1 LIPKF
6 QLERLHLSGQAYG
19 GALPFPKFLFYQ
31 HNLREIYFSN
41 MKMRGGVP
49 KWLLENNT
57 KLNELFLVN
66 NSLSGPFQLP
76 IHPHVNLSQLDIS
89 DNHLDS
95 HIPTEIGAYF
105 PNLTFLSMSKNHFNG
120 IIPSS
125 FGNMSSLIVLDL
137 SENNISGKLP
147 SCFTSLPLV
156 HVYLSQNKLQ
166 GSLEDAFHKSF
177 ELITLDL
184 SHNQLTGNISEWIGE
199 FSYLSYILLGYNN
212 LEGRIPN
219 QLCKLDKLSFID
231 LSHNKFSGHILPCL
245 RLRSSIWYSNLR
257 IYPDRYLI
265 REPLEI
271 TTKSVS
277 YSYPISILNIM
288 SGMDLSCNNLTG
300 EIPPEIGN
308 LNHIHVLNLS
318 NNFLIGP
325 IPQTFSNLSEVES
338 LDLSNNNLT
347 GAIPPGLVQLHSL
360 AVFSVAHNNL
370 SGRTPP
376 NMIPQFSTFNENSYE
391 GNPLLCGPPL
401 SRHCTTQ
408 EEEASSLPKR
418 TSTDDIEESSF
429 MDTDVFYVSFV
440 VTYIMMLLVT
450 AAILYINPNWRRAWF
465 ISLNKAS
472 IIATTFLW
480 TIFICHPG

>member
-1 LIPKF
+1 
-6 QLERLHLSGQAYG
+6 
-19 GALPFPKFLFYQ
+19 
-31 HNLREIYFSN
+31 
-41 MKMRGGVP
+41 
-49 KWLLENNT
+49 
-57 KLNELFLVN
+57 
-66 NSLSGPFQLP
+66 
-76 IHPHVNLSQLDIS
+76 
-89 DNHLDS
+89 
-95 HIPTEIGAYF
+95 
-105 PNLTFLSMSKNHFNG
+105 
-120 IIPSS
+120 
-125 FGNMSSLIVLDL
+125 
-137 SENNISGKLP
+137 
-147 SCFTSLPLV
+147 
-156 HVYLSQNKLQ
+156 
-166 GSLEDAFHKSF
+166 
-177 ELITLDL
+177 
-184 SHNQLTGNISEWIGE
+184 
-199 FSYLSYILLGYNN
+199 
-212 LEGRIPN
+212 
-219 QLCKLDKLSFID
+219 
-231 LSHNKFSGHILPCL
+231 
-245 RLRSSIWYSNLR
+245 
-257 IYPDRYLI
+257 
-265 REPLEI
+265 
-271 TTKSVS
+271 
-277 YSYPISILNIM
+277 
-288 SGMDLSCNNLTG
+288 MDLSCNNLTG